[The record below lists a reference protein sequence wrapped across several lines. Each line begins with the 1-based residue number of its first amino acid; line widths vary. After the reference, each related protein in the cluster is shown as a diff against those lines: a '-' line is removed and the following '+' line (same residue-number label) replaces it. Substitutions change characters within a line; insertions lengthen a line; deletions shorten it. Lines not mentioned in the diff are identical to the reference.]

1 MEFKFT
7 SSVANKARIAYPR
20 RNKSTYAELFERQLN
35 KGFFTGDKY
44 LTQRLGDRW
53 EFRMNKKCNRMI
65 AKDRWAHGVE
75 HSVDIKRLLDGKDIW
90 KSIETERVRLFV
102 KGQLSDESISHNI
115 IRTAQANV
123 NDELWTPG
131 ANDIGGKQFFVDQ
144 GMTPFTFVVTDVRD
158 LDHHAGEHPTYQ
170 FDRWHLLESEFSVAD
185 FILSEIQ
192 LRDAV
197 QEQLL
202 AHAPYP
208 DDETRG
214 MTNVIHP
221 MSSVRFAVKDSAR
234 VQWRIEDRYR
244 RTWFYYRKDAA
255 LDMGKSAGSW
265 LRREYR
271 NCADCTHINAPSGDE
286 NSSNGDESDDGQ
298 SDDNEFPDGQS
309 PELIPEDE
317 WQEILTGQ
325 RKKEILLDGDE
336 SHLFNEIDA
345 DMLYYIDNSEHG
357 SDVESFVTYGSPFV
371 VLPRFATP
379 VDELSDNYS
388 PIEFAPISDF
398 ENHTSGNDARDS
410 GFAELLTPEPMAFV
424 SDIDSDYNP
433 AYHTSSHF
441 TQNVIVSVLTDEE
454 TVYETAS
461 DGERDH
467 SQTLTA
473 PVDEGPSPTLT
484 SDHVDE
490 SVIAWQEIDGG
501 YEAGDE
507 DAEDWIMS
515 AAVSKPVQVDGKPKR
530 NMTKK
535 VLDRLERNSAKTKDF
550 DRKVPRAIVINVLI
564 NELPACALVDTG
576 GLSDFMSTK
585 FADQLKAPLLKLEK
599 PMFQGIDENR
609 RFDIMNIENYD
620 LILGTP
626 FLFQHKDQEI
636 PYLLK
641 ERTSP

>member
-1 MEFKFT
+1 
-7 SSVANKARIAYPR
+7 
-20 RNKSTYAELFERQLN
+20 
-35 KGFFTGDKY
+35 
-44 LTQRLGDRW
+44 
-53 EFRMNKKCNRMI
+53 
-65 AKDRWAHGVE
+65 
-75 HSVDIKRLLDGKDIW
+75 
-90 KSIETERVRLFV
+90 
-102 KGQLSDESISHNI
+102 
-115 IRTAQANV
+115 NV

-144 GMTPFTFVVTDVRD
+144 GMTSFTFVVTDVRD

-170 FDRWHLLESEFSVAD
+170 FDRWHLLGSEFSVAD
-185 FILSEIQ
+185 FILNEIQ
-192 LRDAV
+192 LRNAI

-208 DDETRG
+208 DDDTRG
-214 MTNVIHP
+214 MTNIIHP

-286 NSSNGDESDDGQ
+286 NTSDSNESDDGQ
-298 SDDNEFPDGQS
+298 SDDDEFPDGQS
-309 PELIPEDE
+309 PELIPEEE
-317 WQEILTGQ
+317 WQEILTGLKTSAVADTVQ
-325 RKKEILLDGDE
+325 VSSQSEEDGDPYLDGDE
-336 SHLFNEIDA
+336 SHLFDEIDA

-388 PIEFAPISDF
+388 PIEFAPISDI

-410 GFAELLTPEPMAFV
+410 GFAELLAPESMVFV
-424 SDIDSDYNP
+424 SDIDSDYNT

-441 TQNVIVSVLTDEE
+441 TQIVIGSGLTDEE

-461 DGERDH
+461 DGEQDR
-467 SQTLTA
+467 SEYKLETFEGQTLTT

-490 SVIAWQEIDGG
+490 SMITWQEIDGG

-515 AAVSKPVQVDGKPKR
+515 AAVGKELSENEGLRPKG
-530 NMTKK
+530 
-535 VLDRLERNSAKTKDF
+535 A
-550 DRKVPRAIVINVLI
+550 
-564 NELPACALVDTG
+564 
-576 GLSDFMSTK
+576 
-585 FADQLKAPLLKLEK
+585 
-599 PMFQGIDENR
+599 
-609 RFDIMNIENYD
+609 
-620 LILGTP
+620 
-626 FLFQHKDQEI
+626 
-636 PYLLK
+636 
-641 ERTSP
+641 